1 MEWTS
6 QDDIEGECAPTQL
19 VPASQACDLAEESA
33 LEFNPDQSQDAWGA
47 PESLDAWSA
56 PSPVSPPRTAASPP
70 PRAEGWSPAAKAP
83 TPPPKSPLPKAP
95 SPVAVQSPKVLQAEP
110 ADDELRRW
118 VFDRVS
124 REQDLQTVT
133 VKTITNELKAAFGGI
148 KVKGARKA
156 LVKAAIVEA
165 LAQQAAPQESESDDD
180 EAPPS
185 EARRLGFDD
194 LVEDE
199 EEDAPVAEDP
209 ADDTEERP
217 MNPYLYFSKL
227 KRSEVRSE
235 VDGDEAFAE
244 LSGGKRNAE
253 ATKRLGVLWKALSEE
268 DKRRYKEEAP
278 LIKCKKRKSTKKRK
292 SVEAAD
298 APAFDPEVCS
308 GVPCL

>member
-1 MEWTS
+1 MDWTS

-56 PSPVSPPRTAASPP
+56 PSPVSPPRPAASPP
-70 PRAEGWSPAAKAP
+70 PRAEGWSPAPKAP

-156 LVKAAIVEA
+156 LV
-165 LAQQAAPQESESDDD
+165 
-180 EAPPS
+180 
-185 EARRLGFDD
+185 
-194 LVEDE
+194 
-199 EEDAPVAEDP
+199 
-209 ADDTEERP
+209 
-217 MNPYLYFSKL
+217 
-227 KRSEVRSE
+227 
-235 VDGDEAFAE
+235 
-244 LSGGKRNAE
+244 
-253 ATKRLGVLWKALSEE
+253 
-268 DKRRYKEEAP
+268 
-278 LIKCKKRKSTKKRK
+278 
-292 SVEAAD
+292 
-298 APAFDPEVCS
+298 
-308 GVPCL
+308 